1 MSTEYDTNTGGRIL
15 QENIQARPKKK
26 IPERKCLGCN
36 TSKPKTELARVV
48 RAPDGTVSLD
58 LTGKK
63 SGRGA
68 YVCKSVECLKKC
80 RKRRCIERALEV
92 EIPDEVYTAI
102 EGELAE
108 NE

>member
-1 MSTEYDTNTGGRIL
+1 MQDITE
-15 QENIQARPKKK
+15 ARPKKK

-36 TSKPKTELARVV
+36 ISKPKGELARVV

-80 RKRRCIERALEV
+80 RKRRAIERALEI
-92 EIPDEVYTAI
+92 EIPEDVYSAI

>member
-1 MSTEYDTNTGGRIL
+1 M

-26 IPERKCLGCN
+26 VPERKCLGCN
-36 TSKPKTELARVV
+36 TSKPKGELARVV
-48 RAPDGTVSLD
+48 RAPDGSVSLD

-68 YVCKSVECLKKC
+68 YVCKSAECFKKC

-92 EIPDEVYTAI
+92 EIPESVWDAI
-102 EGELAE
+102 EEELAG

>member
-1 MSTEYDTNTGGRIL
+1 MQETN
-15 QENIQARPKKK
+15 QARPKKK
-26 IPERKCLGCN
+26 IPERKCLGCGEM
-36 TSKPKTELARVV
+36 KPKPELARVV

-58 LTGKK
+58 LVGKK

-80 RKRRCIERALEV
+80 RRQKRIDRSLEV
-92 EIPDEVYTAI
+92 NIPDEVWDAL
-102 EGELAE
+102 EKELAE

>member
-1 MSTEYDTNTGGRIL
+1 M
-15 QENIQARPKKK
+15 QENNQARPKKK

-36 TSKPKTELARVV
+36 TSKPKGELARVV
-48 RAPDGTVSLD
+48 RAPDGSVSLD

-68 YVCKSVECLKKC
+68 YVCRSVECLKKC
-80 RKRRCIERALEV
+80 RKRRCLERSLEV
-92 EIPDEVYTAI
+92 EIPDEVYDAL
-102 EGELAE
+102 EKELAE